1 MQHTQDLESSSDYEL
16 LFLLGE
22 ALFPNE
28 FAPTRQ
34 LWLVWPSLV
43 LTLVPTI
50 SRQRMVP
57 FRASMLTGISRSQTR
72 LLCSARICGQD
83 LGETW
88 CAHCKLTLHCSC
100 SLLEATV
107 ELDMEP
113 ASISFT

>member
-34 LWLVWPSLV
+34 LWLLWPSLV

-50 SRQRMVP
+50 SRQRMVA
-57 FRASMLTGISRSQTR
+57 FRAGMLTGVSMTHVHGLS
-72 LLCSARICGQD
+72 
-83 LGETW
+83 
-88 CAHCKLTLHCSC
+88 SC
-100 SLLEATV
+100 
-107 ELDMEP
+107 P
-113 ASISFT
+113 